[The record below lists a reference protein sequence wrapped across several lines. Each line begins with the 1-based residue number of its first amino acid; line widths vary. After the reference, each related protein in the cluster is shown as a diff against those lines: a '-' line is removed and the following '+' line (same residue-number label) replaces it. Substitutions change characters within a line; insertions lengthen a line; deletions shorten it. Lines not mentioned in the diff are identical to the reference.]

1 MADSSP
7 QIAVADW
14 INREW
19 LPHRMGETFFRAKVR
34 LVSGGEHSFASVN
47 ADKTAVGTVCTSG
60 PRNGGKLKVRSDLY
74 FLLMAQATRRF
85 VVFTDPA
92 MDAYFAEERRRGQIP
107 KDIGF
112 MLASGIPPELM
123 ERLRAAQRSAS
134 DEVSVAV
141 PALEMEG

>member
-19 LPHRMGETFFRAKVR
+19 LPHRLGEPFFRAKVR

-47 ADKTAVGTVCTSG
+47 ADKSTVATVCTSG
-60 PRNGGKLKVRSDLY
+60 PRNGGKMKVRADLY
-74 FLLMAQATRRF
+74 FLLMASTSRRY
-85 VVFTDPA
+85 VVFTDPG

-107 KDIGF
+107 QDIGF
-112 MLASGIPPELM
+112 MLATGVPVELM
-123 ERLRAAQRSAS
+123 ERLRAAQLSAAEEAS
-134 DEVSVAV
+134 VSVA
-141 PALEMEG
+141 ALEIA

>member
-34 LVSGGEHSFASVN
+34 LLSGGEHSFASVN
-47 ADKTAVGTVCTSG
+47 ADKSAVGTVCTSG

-74 FLLMAQATRRF
+74 FLLMAQAARRF

-107 KDIGF
+107 KEIGF
-112 MLASGIPPELM
+112 MLASGIPNELM

-141 PALEMEG
+141 PSLEIEA